1 MFEFIRELLSLHN
14 LPCTVLLGLVMFY
27 WLLVVLGI
35 VDSEIEGGGSDMPD
49 HHGGGHDSPAPLN
62 VQSNHNAAATT
73 GGGGVSSA
81 KKRFF
86 SFGEVPLNIAGSILA
101 IFLWVGSMLG
111 NYYFN
116 GVAGNRS
123 GITATLLLF
132 PNLMVSFI
140 LTRIVIIPLDRF
152 FTALQQTA
160 TENEVI
166 IGRQA
171 RVVSARV
178 DERYGQV
185 EITTNGAPVLV
196 NARIMTGH
204 TPVTKGTQVTIT
216 SNTPDSSFYFVE
228 PLSSGGSSPSTP

>member
-35 VDSEIEGGGSDMPD
+35 VDSEIEGGGGDIPD
-49 HHGGGHDSPAPLN
+49 HAGGNDSPAPLN
-62 VQSNHNAAATT
+62 VQSNPNAAATT

-101 IFLWVGSMLG
+101 IFMWVGSMLG

-132 PNLMVSFI
+132 PNLIVSFI
-140 LTRIVIIPLDRF
+140 LTRIAIIPLDHF

-160 TENEVI
+160 TENEVV

-196 NARIMTGH
+196 NARIMPGH

-216 SNTPDSSFYFVE
+216 SNASGSNFYFIE
-228 PLSSGGSSPSTP
+228 PLSSGGSPASNP